1 MNTHIIDSC
10 GLFLGKMIAGK
21 PIYVALA
28 QLKSERQAQLVCN
41 FLIQYIE
48 TFSCSKCAVFS

>member
-41 FLIQYIE
+41 FLIVY
-48 TFSCSKCAVFS
+48 